1 MKAWIGKTKGNFPG
15 THDLLKLLEEV
26 GEQAWASS
34 KGMRKIRFGQ
44 HWKVTIKTLHAG
56 DILCEWINA
65 LLRNEP
71 HRDRGRPRKHRD
83 LMNQATRDCLVT
95 EYEPLIPA
103 LDLSDSGDRHVLAAV
118 INWQRRRLT

>member
-44 HWKVTIKTLHAG
+44 HWKVIIKTLHAG
-56 DILCEWINA
+56 DIHCEWINA

-71 HRDRGRPRKHRD
+71 HRNH
-83 LMNQATRDCLVT
+83 A
-95 EYEPLIPA
+95 A
-103 LDLSDSGDRHVLAAV
+103 LDAPRSDEPSDA
-118 INWQRRRLT
+118 RLLGYRI